1 MRSRPLVPG
10 LRVMLA
16 AASVLVF
23 LAGVP
28 LFLGSEQTDL
38 YFAWTIA
45 PPLTAAFL
53 GAAYWSSLLMTVL
66 SLRRGLWASGRL
78 AVAAI
83 LVVSVLIL
91 AATALHLDRFHLAS
105 PVLVAQL
112 VAWAWLIVYLVVPPL
127 ILIFLVVQL
136 RSRGE
141 DAPRQQP
148 LPLIV
153 RLVLGAQAAVMLP
166 CGALLFLIPQ
176 IAGTIWP
183 WMLTPLTAR
192 AIGAW
197 LIGLG
202 TVAALGTSEDDFD
215 RVSFGLLSSFAL
227 GVLELLALAR
237 YPSFV
242 RWNDPATWIY
252 LAMLLSI
259 LLVGAYGLVNM
270 NRRRG
275 QPADVSL
282 AT

>member
-127 ILIFLVVQL
+127 
-136 RSRGE
+136 
-141 DAPRQQP
+141 
-148 LPLIV
+148 
-153 RLVLGAQAAVMLP
+153 
-166 CGALLFLIPQ
+166 
-176 IAGTIWP
+176 
-183 WMLTPLTAR
+183 
-192 AIGAW
+192 
-197 LIGLG
+197 
-202 TVAALGTSEDDFD
+202 
-215 RVSFGLLSSFAL
+215 
-227 GVLELLALAR
+227 
-237 YPSFV
+237 
-242 RWNDPATWIY
+242 
-252 LAMLLSI
+252 
-259 LLVGAYGLVNM
+259 
-270 NRRRG
+270 
-275 QPADVSL
+275 
-282 AT
+282 